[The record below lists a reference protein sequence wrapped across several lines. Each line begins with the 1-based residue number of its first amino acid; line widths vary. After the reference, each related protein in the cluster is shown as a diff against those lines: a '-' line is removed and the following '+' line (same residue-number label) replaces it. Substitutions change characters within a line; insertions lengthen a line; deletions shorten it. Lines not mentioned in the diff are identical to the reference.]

1 MALAL
6 DCALARSPAPA
17 SIAVPAAS
25 IGTLKRQPNLQDP
38 DGFYEHLIA
47 AQRDLDEGQAQ
58 RFLAKLSLIL
68 ANQIGDSA
76 LLREAID
83 LAREPET
90 STLNSNDPA
99 P

>member
-1 MALAL
+1 M
-6 DCALARSPAPA
+6 DRALARSPAASTAPAVAPA
-17 SIAVPAAS
+17 SAA
-25 IGTLKRQPNLQDP
+25 LKREPNLQDP

-47 AQRDLDEGQAQ
+47 AQSDLDEGQAQ

-76 LLREAID
+76 LLREAIE
-83 LAREPET
+83 LAREPESPTLT
-90 STLNSNDPA
+90 SNESA

>member
-1 MALAL
+1 MPRHLRRPGPPLGEAVG
-6 DCALARSPAPA
+6 DRDPGERHGEDGGGVIEEVRS
-17 SIAVPAAS
+17 
-25 IGTLKRQPNLQDP
+25 
-38 DGFYEHLIA
+38 
-47 AQRDLDEGQAQ
+47 DEGQAQ

-90 STLNSNDPA
+90 STLTSNESA

>member
-1 MALAL
+1 MAQAL
-6 DCALARSPAPA
+6 DRALARSPAPA
-17 SIAVPAAS
+17 PIASPAAS
-25 IGTLKRQPNLQDP
+25 TATLKRQPHLQDP

-47 AQRDLDEGQAQ
+47 AQSDLDEGQAQ

-76 LLREAID
+76 LLRQAID
-83 LAREPET
+83 LAREPESPTLT
-90 STLNSNDPA
+90 SIDSA